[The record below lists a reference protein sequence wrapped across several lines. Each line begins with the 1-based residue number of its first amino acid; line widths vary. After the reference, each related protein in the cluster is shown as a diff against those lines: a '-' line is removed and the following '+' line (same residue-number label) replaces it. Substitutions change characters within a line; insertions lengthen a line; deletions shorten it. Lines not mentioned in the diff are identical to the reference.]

1 MTREQDMLRQS
12 TTWLGI
18 VSDVGLAIFKG
29 LVGWIF
35 GSQALLA
42 GALYSTHDAAVSVAT
57 KLRLPGTKRRHKQEG
72 SRPRQDTASPLSA
85 IFLSIFL
92 MMGAL
97 QLLIAGITAIATS
110 DITPPEA
117 LPFVSILFS
126 MALKELIFQ
135 FQIRQFGREAMEG
148 RRLVESHRHSLF
160 SSVTI
165 LVGVAAAMG
174 GHVWDIPALLY
185 LEPIAALI
193 VACHILLR
201 SYHLVKTSLYD
212 MPVFR
217 MQEEDAA
224 SFIDTVQRV
233 HGVIAVE
240 ELHALENGHYV
251 TINAKISVNP
261 KITVLEANEIA
272 NRARL
277 LLLNRFPHVINVRIQ
292 VKPYDAGY
300 PYKSNTEESDND
312 LPSLLQ

>member
-1 MTREQDMLRQS
+1 MTREQDMLLRS

-29 LVGWIF
+29 IVGWLF
-35 GSQALLA
+35 SSQALLA
-42 GALYSTHDAAVSVAT
+42 GALYSTHDAAVSAAI
-57 KLRLPGTKRRHKQEG
+57 KLRLPGVSRRNRQGG
-72 SRPRQDTASPLSA
+72 SLPGKETVKPLPA

-97 QLLIAGITAIATS
+97 QLLIAGITAIVTA
-110 DITPPEA
+110 DITPPET
-117 LPFVSILFS
+117 LPLIAILLS
-126 MALKELIFQ
+126 MALKELVFQ
-135 FQIRQFGREAMEG
+135 LQVRQAGREVVEG
-148 RRLVESHRHSLF
+148 RRLVDVHRQSLF

-165 LVGVAAAMG
+165 LVGIAAAMG

-185 LEPIAALI
+185 LEPIAAIL

-224 SFIDTVQRV
+224 SFIETVQRV

-240 ELHALENGHYV
+240 ELRALENGHYV
-251 TINAKISVNP
+251 TISAKISVNP
-261 KITVLEANEIA
+261 KITVLEANDIA

-277 LLLNRFPHVINVRIQ
+277 LLLNRFSHVIDVRIQ
-292 VKPYDAGY
+292 VEPYDAGY
-300 PYKSNTEESDND
+300 PYKSNTEDSDND

>member
-1 MTREQDMLRQS
+1 MTREQDMLLRS

-29 LVGWIF
+29 IIGWMF
-35 GSQALLA
+35 GSQALMA
-42 GALYSTHDAAVSVAT
+42 GALYSTHDAAVSAAI
-57 KLRLPGTKRRHKQEG
+57 KLRFPELSGRNRQKGSLPGKETVK
-72 SRPRQDTASPLSA
+72 PLPA

-97 QLLIAGITAIATS
+97 QLLIAGITAIVTA
-110 DITPPEA
+110 DITPPET
-117 LPFVSILFS
+117 LPLIAILLS
-126 MALKELIFQ
+126 MALKELVFQ
-135 FQIRQFGREAMEG
+135 LQVRQVGRDAVEG
-148 RRLVESHRHSLF
+148 RRLVDHHRQSLF

-185 LEPIAALI
+185 LEPIAAII

-224 SFIDTVQRV
+224 SFIETVQRV

-240 ELHALENGHYV
+240 ELRALENGHYV
-251 TINAKISVNP
+251 TISAKISVNP
-261 KITVLEANEIA
+261 KITVLEANDIA

-277 LLLNRFPHVINVRIQ
+277 LLLNRFSHVIDVRIQ